1 MPRLVGYGFPN
12 APASAVIHSRTD
24 LIIFGDPL
32 WLISFF
38 QICFWCVGFDTLLN
52 LVALNMYGSS
62 RRAIVSMILT
72 PTSIRIHPKAMHP
85 YPLYIHSIA
94 FLACCSNLA
103 EESFIQSAS
112 HARAMGNCS
121 TCCIG
126 RGKEVGM
133 ADDGRCVS
141 FVVLKRV
148 DNDLWQRSQIQAF
161 LLSAASN
168 DLSKMP

>member
-38 QICFWCVGFDTLLN
+38 RFVFDAWDLIPCSIWLLWICMVHLAVPLCRWSWHPLPSVFTQRLC
-52 LVALNMYGSS
+52 
-62 RRAIVSMILT
+62 
-72 PTSIRIHPKAMHP
+72 IH
-85 YPLYIHSIA
+85 IHSIA